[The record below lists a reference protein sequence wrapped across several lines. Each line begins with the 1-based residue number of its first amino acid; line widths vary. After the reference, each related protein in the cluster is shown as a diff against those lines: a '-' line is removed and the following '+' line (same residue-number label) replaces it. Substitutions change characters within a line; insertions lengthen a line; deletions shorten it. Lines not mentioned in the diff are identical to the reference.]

1 MRTLISRPGDWF
13 TGWPLWS
20 LSRQLISFVLIT
32 EVVGVGSVA
41 FVWPRAP
48 IDHRMLLEFGFLC
61 ACVVAHMELTKTV
74 ERYRQVTSGTG
85 SFTNSDTAWCIAGAV
100 ALPPILANGVVVFV
114 FIWSWIRIWHGRR
127 PLHRWIFTAATVLV
141 ATQVQVAVQALDP
154 GVFPGVPTRPEDL
167 GIAVLAGALRWLVN
181 FALVNGA
188 IVLSSPNVRAIQLL
202 ENFSERVLELGAFGL
217 GVVAAGL
224 LVYNPLLLAGIV
236 VGVAAMD
243 RGMLVNQFRKAAR
256 TDAKTGLHT
265 AGWWHQI
272 AHHLFERAQAAGT
285 AMALLM
291 LDLDH
296 FKRVNDTYGHVA
308 GDHVLRAVAQ
318 AISSEIR
325 DCDTAGRWGGE
336 EFAILLPGVDAV
348 EMQAIAE
355 RVRRRV
361 PALVVPIPEAET
373 PTVIQDL
380 TISIGGV
387 RYPAPGIT
395 GVDELVLAADAAL
408 YQAKTNGRNRVH
420 FG

>member
-1 MRTLISRPGDWF
+1 MRTLIRQPADWL
-13 TGWPLWS
+13 TGWQLWS
-20 LSRQLISFVLIT
+20 LSRQLLSFVLIT
-32 EVVGVGSVA
+32 EFVALGSVA
-41 FVWPRAP
+41 FVLPRAP
-48 IDHRMLLEFGFLC
+48 IDHRIWLEFGFLC
-61 ACVVAHMELTKTV
+61 ACVVTHVELTRAV

-85 SFTNSDTAWCIAGAV
+85 AFSNADTAWCVAGVV
-100 ALPPILANGVVVFV
+100 ALPPVLANAVVVFV
-114 FIWSWIRIWHGRR
+114 FSYSWMRIWSGRR
-127 PLHRWIFTAATVLV
+127 PAHRWAFSAATVVL
-141 ATQVQVAVQALDP
+141 ATQVQVAIQGLDP
-154 GVFPGVPTRPEDL
+154 GVFPGVPTRPVDL
-167 GIAVLAGALRWLVN
+167 AIATLAGALRWLVN

-188 IVLSSPNVRAIQLL
+188 IVLSSPNLRANQLF

-224 LVYNPLLLAGIV
+224 MSYNPWLLAGIV

-272 AHHLFERAQAAGT
+272 AHHSFERARVGGT
-285 AMALLM
+285 GVALLM

-325 DCDTAGRWGGE
+325 DCDSAGRWGGE
-336 EFAILLPGVDAV
+336 EFAILLPGVDAA
-348 EMQAIAE
+348 ELHAIAE

-361 PALVVPIPEAET
+361 PALVVPIPQAEK
-373 PTVIQDL
+373 PAVIQDL
-380 TISIGGV
+380 TVSIGGV

-408 YQAKTNGRNRVH
+408 YQAKTGGRNRVH